1 MHQQQNGRS
10 FLNRSSFCRREAVP
24 SRHRSPGSPPP
35 APHMS
40 GHRKPLRLEASA
52 VYFGLPCWESP
63 RGKGR
68 GRVRDWHRGETRPE
82 PAPHP
87 RAPICK
93 NPVLFAE
100 AKRKRRRA
108 KRKKKKGG
116 GDKKDKYSTL
126 FNLAFTAR
134 RALKITLLL
143 DHQNQQV
150 MTFLKS
156 YYLNGGV

>member
-24 SRHRSPGSPPP
+24 SRHRSPGSPPRHLTCP
-35 APHMS
+35 GTENLFVS
-40 GHRKPLRLEASA
+40 KPQQFTLGYRAGRAHGGKAGA
-52 VYFGLPCWESP
+52 VCGI
-63 RGKGR
+63 GTAVKR
-68 GRVRDWHRGETRPE
+68 GRSRHRTHGHPSAKTR
-82 PAPHP
+82 
-87 RAPICK
+87 CF
-93 NPVLFAE
+93 LQ
-100 AKRKRRRA
+100 KRKEKGGEQRE
-108 KRKKKKGG
+108 KKKGG
-116 GDKKDKYSTL
+116 GNKKDKYSTL